1 MNKQAKVEIA
11 ASGEPVPVMKSSYLL
26 LLAYA
31 MLFGASAALLTVA
44 YIIVYNWGVRFF
56 EQPSHFG
63 LSISR
68 FWPLLLLTV
77 GGLLLGLAI
86 KFTGE
91 HGGI

>member
-1 MNKQAKVEIA
+1 VEIT
-11 ASGEPVPVMKSSYLL
+11 ASGEPVSAMKSSYLL
-26 LLAYA
+26 LLVYA
-31 MLFGASAALLTVA
+31 MLFGAGAALLTGV

-63 LSISR
+63 LNIGR

-77 GGLLLGLAI
+77 GCLLLGLAI